1 VKGGTLLATAAFVLA
16 LTGGVIAVDDR
27 YTTKSEFAQLV
38 SGVKE
43 LAGSVKEFRLES
55 RLESLQ
61 AERRQHIVKH
71 GGRWCENVPVRCQE
85 LLDRISVTEDRLQA
99 VRRK

>member
-1 VKGGTLLATAAFVLA
+1 MSTLLASGAFVLA
-16 LTGGVIAVDDR
+16 LAGGIIAVDDR
-27 YTTKSEFAQLV
+27 YTTKAEFFQLV

-61 AERRQHIVKH
+61 AERRQHIIKH
-71 GGRWCENVPVRCQE
+71 GGRWCQAVPVRCQE
-85 LLDRISVTEDRLQA
+85 LLDRITATDDKLQA

>member
-1 VKGGTLLATAAFVLA
+1 MGTLLATAAFVLA

-27 YTTKSEFAQLV
+27 YTTKFEFSQLV

-61 AERRQHIVKH
+61 AERRQYIIKH
-71 GGRWCENVPVRCQE
+71 GGRWCQDVPVRCQE
-85 LLDRISVTEDRLQA
+85 LLDRISATEDKLRA
-99 VRRK
+99 ARRK

>member
-1 VKGGTLLATAAFVLA
+1 MKIGAVVAIGGLLLALA
-16 LTGGVIAVDDR
+16 GGVVAVEDR

-38 SGVKE
+38 DGVKE

-61 AERRQHIVKH
+61 AERRQYLIRH
-71 GGRWCENVPVRCQE
+71 GGSWCEKVPVRCQA
-85 LLDRISVTEDRLQA
+85 LLDRISATEDKLQA
-99 VRRK
+99 ARRK